1 MKSRYKFFSFILTLT
16 FLLITLLSG
25 CANGI
30 ANQQPVKLTYY
41 VNQGVESII
50 VPHLDSLA
58 EKSDN
63 TEFERFSGDIN
74 SAIGENGADIIFL
87 STDYDVLEQGMGSML
102 TEDNFIDLT
111 LLINNDTSFSLDHY
125 VPMVEAGVVE
135 GKRLGIPL
143 YFMVESFVTSQE
155 NMDYLQFTE
164 DSFQSYDAFLSMLQR
179 YSDIAAENSYLF
191 FPQKMGMSLFFPWN
205 GLDFF
210 KMTDNLSAYQPTF
223 EAYRSVYAFDNKDI
237 ISVSSMDEV
246 AKMLQNHEVIAYQ
259 AQGFSW
265 MDYYSTVSASGQ
277 TPLLFPAPS
286 VDGNMYGAAGVFM
299 CINKYSNNDQSAYEL
314 LKQMLSDSV
323 QSLGFGGGIPVLES
337 AIEPAATVYS
347 TNFSKT
353 DVPKET
359 VEQFAQKVAD
369 TEFSGSFFSY
379 AENAKINSVLD
390 LYFGSDGSMA
400 FEQIANLI
408 MDNIG

>member
-58 EKSDN
+58 EKSDS

-125 VPMVEAGVVE
+125 VPMIEAGVVE

-143 YFMVESFVTSQE
+143 YFTVES
-155 NMDYLQFTE
+155 YL
-164 DSFQSYDAFLSMLQR
+164 
-179 YSDIAAENSYLF
+179 
-191 FPQKMGMSLFFPWN
+191 P
-205 GLDFF
+205 
-210 KMTDNLSAYQPTF
+210 
-223 EAYRSVYAFDNKDI
+223 
-237 ISVSSMDEV
+237 
-246 AKMLQNHEVIAYQ
+246 
-259 AQGFSW
+259 
-265 MDYYSTVSASGQ
+265 
-277 TPLLFPAPS
+277 
-286 VDGNMYGAAGVFM
+286 
-299 CINKYSNNDQSAYEL
+299 
-314 LKQMLSDSV
+314 
-323 QSLGFGGGIPVLES
+323 
-337 AIEPAATVYS
+337 
-347 TNFSKT
+347 
-353 DVPKET
+353 
-359 VEQFAQKVAD
+359 
-369 TEFSGSFFSY
+369 
-379 AENAKINSVLD
+379 
-390 LYFGSDGSMA
+390 
-400 FEQIANLI
+400 
-408 MDNIG
+408 